1 MMLQIIHQ
9 KKAAPRAF
17 SVYCRWIRSDQGEN
31 SPLVALWIDSEMRCF
46 EREFASD
53 SNAEL
58 LREGAL
64 EEPGGATSFQTLRQ
78 RMRTDITVH
87 SS

>member
-1 MMLQIIHQ
+1 MMLQSIPQ
-9 KKAAPRAF
+9 KKAIPRAP
-17 SVYCRWIRSDQGEN
+17 SVYCRWIRSVQGEN
-31 SPLVALWIDSEMRCF
+31 SPLVAVWIDREMRCF
-46 EREFASD
+46 ERGFASD

-78 RMRTDITVH
+78 RMTTDITVH
-87 SS
+87 HS